1 VKPLPESGALADVA
15 LPRILLELYA
25 SRFTGG
31 LELARGRSLKSFLFQ
46 DGAPVGSDSNL
57 PAERLGVV
65 LQDAGVLTAEQRK
78 QVESHASKKGC
89 KQAAAVLALGL
100 AEPTQV
106 FAGLREQV
114 RRRMVECFGWGT
126 GDFSLHPSAERRQDI
141 QPLRV
146 DPYQLIQSGLQT
158 HWRLEQMLQ
167 ELAASMNRYASPGPR
182 LGSIARR
189 LELDATVERM
199 IASLNGT
206 RTLGA
211 VVAAASSSP
220 AALAAFWILDVAGA
234 LEYSDTPRSADG
246 EAALADIEIEI
257 TGAASA
263 AAPAAAPAA
272 VAARQKPDR
281 DDPEVEKMRREILEK
296 LERLDD
302 LDFYELLGVAPD
314 APHAAV
320 RKAYF
325 LAAKRYHPDA
335 IARLGLQDVRKQA
348 GDVFS
353 RIAEANEVLCDP
365 SRRKAYDESLA
376 GGGGQVDVRVL
387 AQAETFYRKG
397 EILIKMGDFR
407 GALEYLQNA
416 VQLYPDEAVYQ
427 SDLGWAYYKKS
438 PSEPERGVE
447 HVRRAL
453 ELDPSNSVA
462 RFRLGVIERASAA

>member
-1 VKPLPESGALADVA
+1 
-15 LPRILLELYA
+15 
-25 SRFTGG
+25 
-31 LELARGRSLKSFLFQ
+31 
-46 DGAPVGSDSNL
+46 
-57 PAERLGVV
+57 
-65 LQDAGVLTAEQRK
+65 
-78 QVESHASKKGC
+78 
-89 KQAAAVLALGL
+89 
-100 AEPTQV
+100 
-106 FAGLREQV
+106 
-114 RRRMVECFGWGT
+114 
-126 GDFSLHPSAERRQDI
+126 
-141 QPLRV
+141 
-146 DPYQLIQSGLQT
+146 
-158 HWRLEQMLQ
+158 
-167 ELAASMNRYASPGPR
+167 
-182 LGSIARR
+182 
-189 LELDATVERM
+189 
-199 IASLNGT
+199 
-206 RTLGA
+206 
-211 VVAAASSSP
+211 
-220 AALAAFWILDVAGA
+220 
-234 LEYSDTPRSADG
+234 
-246 EAALADIEIEI
+246 
-257 TGAASA
+257 
-263 AAPAAAPAA
+263 
-272 VAARQKPDR
+272 
-281 DDPEVEKMRREILEK
+281 MRREILEK